1 MHQDV
6 ITRIV
11 ICREGFFI
19 FIFIFI
25 FILSILAFSDRV
37 PPSSTPTIKY
47 PNGKLW
53 VGVLLSSLFSSFRA
67 LILLFAS
74 RNGYILNALIQPA
87 SAPVRTLRIFA
98 FTISFSA
105 TATAAAVSASIS
117 L

>member
-25 FILSILAFSDRV
+25 FILSILAFSERV

-53 VGVLLSSLFSSFRA
+53 VDV
-67 LILLFAS
+67 
-74 RNGYILNALIQPA
+74 A
-87 SAPVRTLRIFA
+87 SAVSLGNSPLEFPVFFLQGFDFIIRLP
-98 FTISFSA
+98 
-105 TATAAAVSASIS
+105 
-117 L
+117 